1 MGSGIDLYSSLALC
15 TAALFKTREWHSSSQ
30 SRCPPSVSITAAH
43 SKRATC
49 GELPCKHSRLHCV
62 GRSAS
67 RGHRRLHCVGQ
78 SASCAVSFRGDLAL
92 RRWIAEDVVC
102 VSAAPHW
109 WSLGVFFFF
118 VCISDEGLVCSAWNG
133 RK

>member
-1 MGSGIDLYSSLALC
+1 MGC

-49 GELPCKHSRLHCV
+49 GELPYKHSRLHCV

-78 SASCAVSFRGDLAL
+78 SASCAVSFRVIWHFEGGLL
-92 RRWIAEDVVC
+92 RTL
-102 VSAAPHW
+102 SA
-109 WSLGVFFFF
+109 SLQHPIG
-118 VCISDEGLVCSAWNG
+118 GAWG
-133 RK
+133 